1 MKLSGRE
8 PLAGVR
14 REIKTRCRTGEDG
27 KVSRPWGGKI
37 SGREALAGVRREI
50 KTRCRTG
57 EDGKVK
63 LGGREALAVT

>member
-1 MKLSGRE
+1 MGGRE
-8 PLAGVR
+8 ALADIPGWVSLAGRGVEKVR
-14 REIKTRCRTGEDG
+14 L
-27 KVSRPWGGKI
+27 
-37 SGREALAGVRREI
+37 SGREALAGIRREI